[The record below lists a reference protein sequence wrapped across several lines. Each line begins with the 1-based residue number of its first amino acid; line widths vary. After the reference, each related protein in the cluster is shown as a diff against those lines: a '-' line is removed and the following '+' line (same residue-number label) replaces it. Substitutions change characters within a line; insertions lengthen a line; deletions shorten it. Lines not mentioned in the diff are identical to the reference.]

1 MLSEP
6 DVESVAFGAVA
17 RLVGSRIFRI
27 FCGSWQKH
35 LEALSSGWV
44 DGLSVQLFLKL
55 FRSSDPVLEHK
66 EMVVLLLQR
75 LLTPTLILATF
86 ILTMSFRQN
95 VCSADE
101 DEAGDRVVWEYSGG
115 HGKSWITHV
124 GKKKWILYLGNS
136 TTVVNVEEARTAESI
151 TLRNPS
157 TGLWTRLNR
166 DFGELRRGADGPW
179 KRWSAKG
186 RWVGRDALPKNA
198 VAFDDYQIRVLY
210 FVPSDREPIANYEA
224 KIRVV
229 LGYVEELYRSSPSL
243 RRLRMK
249 QLPFERD
256 GDEPRIHVVRA
267 DKPAS
272 FFNEGWAAHNGVQL
286 KRLSDYVKQ
295 NLYDPARRTTL
306 IIPETWETGPA
317 DDVWPGH
324 IVRAGI
330 ISPEGG
336 IAAYSGW
343 ILQDKFCATS
353 VAEQRRL
360 FFDETRV
367 PGRRSFGVR
376 GNNSP
381 VFQFVENGIGG
392 VAHELGHALG
402 LPHDNRNAAVNIMG
416 GGFRNIRFNF
426 DSRSPRS
433 KRVGFSVDN
442 GRLLMSSRYLG
453 QNMKLDDYDAPR
465 IESEITRTKTGKV
478 LFNIKV
484 TDETELRALV
494 VARYDSSTS
503 VLFGKALRGKQQT
516 VRELVEAG
524 INSKTTGFRI
534 IVIDSGG
541 NTTVKQV
548 PLSDVA
554 Q

>member
-1 MLSEP
+1 VSGSPFSPEQLNNDLQTDGNALVIRTSLLSTLITAAFMLAALFSP
-6 DVESVAFGAVA
+6 GPSVAN
-17 RLVGSRIFRI
+17 
-27 FCGSWQKH
+27 QK
-35 LEALSSGWV
+35 
-44 DGLSVQLFLKL
+44 D
-55 FRSSDPVLEHK
+55 
-66 EMVVLLLQR
+66 
-75 LLTPTLILATF
+75 
-86 ILTMSFRQN
+86 
-95 VCSADE
+95 AD
-101 DEAGDRVVWEYSGG
+101 DRVVWEYTGG
-115 HGKSWITHV
+115 FGKSWFTDL
-124 GKKKWILYLGNS
+124 GNKKWIIYLGNS
-136 TTVVNVEEARTAESI
+136 TTVLNVEEERTPEFI
-151 TLRNPS
+151 TLRSPS
-157 TGLWTRLNR
+157 TGLWTRLHR
-166 DFGELRRGADGPW
+166 DYGELRRAPEGPW
-179 KRWSAKG
+179 KRWNAKG

-210 FVPSDREPIANYEA
+210 FVPSDRKPVPDYEA

-229 LGYVEELYRSSPSL
+229 LAYVEELYRSSPSL
-243 RRLRMK
+243 RRLKLKR
-249 QLPFERD
+249 LPFERD
-256 GDEPRIHVVRA
+256 GDEPRIHLVQA

-272 FFNEGWAAHNGVQL
+272 FFNEGWEAHNGVQL

-295 NLYDPARRTTL
+295 KLYDPALRTTL

-324 IVRAGI
+324 VARAGV

-360 FFDETRV
+360 FFDKTPV
-367 PGRRSFGVR
+367 PGRRSFGVP

-402 LPHDNRNAAVNIMG
+402 LPHDNRNSAVNIMG
-416 GGFRNIRFNF
+416 SGFRNIRFNF
-426 DSRSPRS
+426 DPQSPSS
-433 KRVGFSVDN
+433 KRAVISVDN

-453 QNMKLDDYDAPR
+453 QDVNVDDYDAPA
-465 IESEITRTKTGKV
+465 IEAKMTRTKTGRI
-478 LFNIKV
+478 LFNIDV

-494 VARYDSSTS
+494 VARFDASTS
-503 VLFGKALRGKQQT
+503 VLFGKALRGRKQS
-516 VRELVEAG
+516 VRELVDAG
-524 INSKTTGFRI
+524 INERTTGFRI
-534 IVIDSGG
+534 MVIDSGG

-548 PLSDVA
+548 PLSDLA

>member
-1 MLSEP
+1 MTAALTLAVILFPKPSDANQKLP
-6 DVESVAFGAVA
+6 D
-17 RLVGSRIFRI
+17 
-27 FCGSWQKH
+27 
-35 LEALSSGWV
+35 
-44 DGLSVQLFLKL
+44 
-55 FRSSDPVLEHK
+55 
-66 EMVVLLLQR
+66 
-75 LLTPTLILATF
+75 
-86 ILTMSFRQN
+86 
-95 VCSADE
+95 
-101 DEAGDRVVWEYSGG
+101 DRVVWEYTGG
-115 HGKSWITHV
+115 YGKSWFTDL
-124 GKKKWILYLGNS
+124 GNKKWMVYLGNS
-136 TTVVNVEEARTAESI
+136 TTVLNVEEERTPEFI
-151 TLRNPS
+151 TLRSPL
-157 TGLWTRLNR
+157 TGLWTRLHR
-166 DFGELRRGADGPW
+166 DYGELRRTPEGPW

-186 RWVGRDALPKNA
+186 RWAGRDALPKNA
-198 VAFDDYQIRVLY
+198 VSFDDYKIRVLY
-210 FVPSDREPIANYEA
+210 FIPSDRKPIPDYEA

-229 LGYVEELYRSSPSL
+229 LSCVEKIYRSSPSL
-243 RRLRMK
+243 RRLRLK

-272 FFNEGWAAHNGVQL
+272 FFNEGWAAHNGAQL

-324 IVRAGI
+324 IARAGI

-343 ILQDKFCATS
+343 ILQDAFCATS
-353 VAEQRRL
+353 VAEPRRL
-360 FFDETRV
+360 FFDETPV
-367 PGRRSFGVR
+367 PGRRSFGIR

-402 LPHDNRNAAVNIMG
+402 LPHDNRNSAVNIMG

-426 DSRSPRS
+426 DSRSPLS
-433 KRVGFSVDN
+433 KRVGFPVDN
-442 GRLLMSSRYLG
+442 ARLLMSSRYLG
-453 QNMKLDDYDAPR
+453 QKMKLDNYDAPKL
-465 IESEITRTKTGKV
+465 EQEITITKTGNV
-478 LFNIKV
+478 LFNIKA

-516 VRELVEAG
+516 VRELVDAG

-534 IVIDSGG
+534 MVTDSGG
-541 NTTVKQV
+541 NLTAKHV
-548 PLSDVA
+548 PMSDVA
-554 Q
+554 R